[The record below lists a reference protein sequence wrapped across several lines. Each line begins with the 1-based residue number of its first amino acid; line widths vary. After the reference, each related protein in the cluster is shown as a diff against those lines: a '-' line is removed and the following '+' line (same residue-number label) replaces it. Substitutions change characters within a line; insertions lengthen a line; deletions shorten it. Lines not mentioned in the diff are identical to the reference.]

1 MVPDRLRAE
10 VAEIAARAAAA
21 GRPLDLLPVLEVAAC
36 RRQGSAAF
44 IGRPGRREPPRV
56 RLAIKLLSQAPTERA
71 WTIAHELS
79 HVLRAQE
86 GTRVRPS
93 RARLVAGAVLIAAAV
108 LGLATAGY
116 VAVSGGTDVGVPLT
130 AASGA
135 ATGMYLVLLGPDRA
149 EEAGADVTAAKV
161 FGEVLSVAGVERM
174 RRDEGVLVRYA
185 PTVLRTHPHPAARR
199 AAGLAA
205 CSIGD

>member
-1 MVPDRLRAE
+1 MVPDGLRAE

-21 GRPLDLLPVLEVAAC
+21 
-36 RRQGSAAF
+36 
-44 IGRPGRREPPRV
+44 GRREPPRV

-79 HVLRAQE
+79 HFLRAQE
-86 GTRVRPS
+86 GNRVRPS

-135 ATGMYLVLLGPDRA
+135 ATGMYLVLLGPGR
-149 EEAGADVTAAKV
+149 G
-161 FGEVLSVAGVERM
+161 GRG
-174 RRDEGVLVRYA
+174 RRDGGDGVRGGAVR
-185 PTVLRTHPHPAARR
+185 RR
-199 AAGLAA
+199 GRADAT
-205 CSIGD
+205 

>member
-1 MVPDRLRAE
+1 MVPDGLRAE

-21 GRPLDLLPVLEVAAC
+21 GRPLDALPVLEVAAC

-44 IGRPGRREPPRV
+44 IGRSGRREPARV

-130 AASGA
+130 AERGCDGHVSGA
-135 ATGMYLVLLGPDRA
+135 ARTGPGR
-149 EEAGADVTAAKV
+149 G
-161 FGEVLSVAGVERM
+161 GRG
-174 RRDEGVLVRYA
+174 RRDGGDGVRGGAVRRRGRADA
-185 PTVLRTHPHPAARR
+185 P
-199 AAGLAA
+199 
-205 CSIGD
+205 

>member
-1 MVPDRLRAE
+1 
-10 VAEIAARAAAA
+10 
-21 GRPLDLLPVLEVAAC
+21 
-36 RRQGSAAF
+36 
-44 IGRPGRREPPRV
+44 V

-149 EEAGADVTAAKV
+149 EEAGADATAATV
-161 FGEVLSVAGVERM
+161 FGEVLSAAGVERM
-174 RRDEGVLVRYA
+174 RCDEGVLVRYA
-185 PTVLRTHPHPAARR
+185 PTVLRTHPHPAAGR